1 MNSHTRQMILQEAEM
16 LIRTRGYAAF
26 SYANLAERI
35 GVTKASIHYYFPN
48 KEDLVVK
55 LTEDYMLRFHAALA
69 DILAQHARA
78 GDRLRAYAQLFLAGF
93 EKGMLPYCGALA
105 AERAALPVAMH
116 GPIQDFFQTHL
127 DWLHGV
133 LDDGRRDASLN
144 TPLSPKHLAVML
156 LSTLEGGSFVGWAM
170 ESKAMVLAAFE
181 SVLQG
186 IEPTISEAPAAKT

>member
-1 MNSHTRQMILQEAEM
+1 MNSHTRQVILQEAER

-26 SYANLAERI
+26 SYADLAAHI

-55 LTEDYMLRFHAALA
+55 LTEDYMTRFRAALDGIRDQHAA
-69 DILAQHARA
+69 A

-133 LDDGRRDASLN
+133 LDQGRGDGSLV
-144 TPLSPKHLAVML
+144 TPLAPEHLAVML

-170 ESKAMVLAAFE
+170 ESKAMVLAAFD

-186 IEPTISEAPAAKT
+186 IEPKTT